1 MNKTKIIQD
10 IIVNLIGISNNL
22 EALAET
28 LNASIVPEAAPENTE
43 SVEKKTSKD
52 EAPKEKQPTLEEVR
66 EAMAEKSKAGH
77 REEVK
82 AILLKYGAK
91 KLTSLDEK
99 HYAEVLKEVG
109 EIK

>member
-22 EALAET
+22 ESLAEE
-28 LNASIVPEAAPENTE
+28 LNSSIVPEAASQKTE
-43 SVEKKTSKD
+43 TVQKESSKN

-66 EAMAEKSKAGH
+66 AAMAEKSKAGH

-82 AILLKYGAK
+82 AILLKYGVK
-91 KLTSLDEK
+91 KLTSLDVK
-99 HYAEVLKEVG
+99 HYAEVLKKVG

>member
-10 IIVNLIGISNNL
+10 IIVSLIGISNNL

-28 LNASIVPEAAPENTE
+28 LNASIVPENTE
-43 SVEKKTSKD
+43 TVEKEPAKD
-52 EAPKEKQPTLEEVR
+52 EASESKQPTLEEVR

-82 AILLKYGAK
+82 AILSKYDAK

-99 HYAEVLKEVG
+99 HYADVLKEVG

>member
-10 IIVNLIGISNNL
+10 IIVNIISISNNL
-22 EALAET
+22 EALAQVLNESILPISEET
-28 LNASIVPEAAPENTE
+28 KT
-43 SVEKKTSKD
+43 VEKELSKD
-52 EAPKEKQPTLEEVR
+52 EAPKPKQPTLEEVR
-66 EAMAEKSKAGH
+66 EAMAQKNREGH

-82 AILLKYGAK
+82 AVLLKYGAK

-99 HYAEVLKEVG
+99 HYADVLKEVG

>member
-1 MNKTKIIQD
+1 MNKAKIIQD
-10 IIVNLIGISNNL
+10 IIVNLNGITDSL
-22 EALAET
+22 EALIGVLEADRTEPE
-28 LNASIVPEAAPENTE
+28 AKVEIKKDVVPEKA
-43 SVEKKTSKD
+43 KKSK
-52 EAPKEKQPTLEEVR
+52 QSTLEEVR

-82 AILLKYGAK
+82 AVLLKYGAK

-99 HYAEVLKEVG
+99 HYADVLKEVG

>member
-10 IIVNLIGISNNL
+10 IIGHLKGIADSL
-22 EALAET
+22 EALTGVSEMHQTEQEEVAAE
-28 LNASIVPEAAPENTE
+28 
-43 SVEKKTSKD
+43 EKS
-52 EAPKEKQPTLEEVR
+52 KQPTLEEVR

-82 AILLKYGAK
+82 SILLKYGAK

-99 HYAEVLKEVG
+99 YYSEVLKEVG